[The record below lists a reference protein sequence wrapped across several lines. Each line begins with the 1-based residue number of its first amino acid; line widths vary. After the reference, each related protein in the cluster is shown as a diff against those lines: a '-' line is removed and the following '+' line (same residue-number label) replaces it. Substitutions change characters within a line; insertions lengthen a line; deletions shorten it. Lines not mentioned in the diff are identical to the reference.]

1 MTIYVKLLNGRLL
14 TLYNISKRH
23 DVAKT
28 VLDLARTMG
37 FGHTMTEDIR
47 LCDMEMVLET
57 TKGVGIH
64 YMLLM
69 DNDPQYLYRLS
80 NGQTLYQRLRDGVA
94 GGGKPRGGVIKTIVK
109 CSLSE
114 KTLASDEKLFAD
126 CYKLAVSVHASTS
139 TSLKTALNSM
149 SDADL
154 QELQDYIL
162 KDKTTNALKVAKLA
176 EWLGEYKLIVKVQ
189 QKLSS
194 SLEAMKD
201 MVQADL
207 EKNFSVD
214 GFPQIGMVKDLVGKI
229 IYARGEAREPSMKD

>member
-1 MTIYVKLLNGRLL
+1 LSIKGR
-14 TLYNISKRH
+14 
-23 DVAKT
+23 
-28 VLDLARTMG
+28 
-37 FGHTMTEDIR
+37 
-47 LCDMEMVLET
+47 
-57 TKGVGIH
+57 
-64 YMLLM
+64 
-69 DNDPQYLYRLS
+69 
-80 NGQTLYQRLRDGVA
+80 